1 MAKPTDIRIL
11 NVETS
16 LQQIDYRTPIKF
28 GGRVVKD
35 VTLLNVDV
43 EVETRDGKTGRGFGS
58 TPVGNAWGWPSQ
70 QVDGEL
76 TLAAMIQ
83 LGERVARLLA
93 DYQGQAHPLEI
104 MHDLTGEYQRLADE
118 VTQAGSL
125 GESMPRLAQLVSA
138 SPIDAAVHDAMGKAL
153 EANSYDLLGAEFV
166 NRDLGHYLGDE
177 FSGTY
182 LDQHTLRTPQQSMP
196 LYHLVGA
203 LDPLSEGELE
213 NRLDDGGP
221 ETLGEW
227 ITADGLTH
235 MKIKLSG
242 EDLDWDVAR
251 VVAVEQAAAEAQQ
264 ARGCQQWHYSLDF
277 NEKCANVQYVL
288 DFLGQLTEQSS
299 EALSRVQYIEQ
310 PTHRD
315 LRSNPENTM
324 HEAAAIK
331 PVVIDESLV
340 DLESL
345 LLSRELGYSGVAL
358 KACKGH
364 GEALMMGAAARHFGL
379 FLCVQ
384 DLTCVGASFLHSASI
399 AARIPG
405 IAAIEGNGR
414 QYCPLGNKDWDLKY
428 PEMFEITSG
437 SVGTAVLTENGLGFS
452 APE

>member
-196 LYHLVGA
+196 LYHPRCTGPAKRRRVG
-203 LDPLSEGELE
+203 
-213 NRLDDGGP
+213 
-221 ETLGEW
+221 
-227 ITADGLTH
+227 
-235 MKIKLSG
+235 
-242 EDLDWDVAR
+242 
-251 VVAVEQAAAEAQQ
+251 
-264 ARGCQQWHYSLDF
+264 
-277 NEKCANVQYVL
+277 
-288 DFLGQLTEQSS
+288 
-299 EALSRVQYIEQ
+299 
-310 PTHRD
+310 
-315 LRSNPENTM
+315 
-324 HEAAAIK
+324 K
-331 PVVIDESLV
+331 P
-340 DLESL
+340 
-345 LLSRELGYSGVAL
+345 
-358 KACKGH
+358 
-364 GEALMMGAAARHFGL
+364 
-379 FLCVQ
+379 
-384 DLTCVGASFLHSASI
+384 
-399 AARIPG
+399 PG
-405 IAAIEGNGR
+405 
-414 QYCPLGNKDWDLKY
+414 
-428 PEMFEITSG
+428 
-437 SVGTAVLTENGLGFS
+437 
-452 APE
+452 